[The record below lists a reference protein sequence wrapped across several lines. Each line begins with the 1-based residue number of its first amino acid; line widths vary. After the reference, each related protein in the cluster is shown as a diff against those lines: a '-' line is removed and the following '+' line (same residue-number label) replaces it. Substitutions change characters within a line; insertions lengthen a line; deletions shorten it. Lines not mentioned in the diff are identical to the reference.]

1 MVLLKIAGP
10 GSGLFLTPGGQ
21 APFGFQIKQ
30 GIRES
35 PEQDWALAGGALLGP
50 AAAPGEGGASGPP
63 GTPVGIS
70 CKWRD
75 LGQRILNPLIA
86 PKFCDK
92 HLPLKKD
99 LF

>member
-1 MVLLKIAGP
+1 MVLKIAGP

-50 AAAPGEGGASGPP
+50 AAAPGKEEPLGRPERLLESPVNGGIWA
-63 GTPVGIS
+63 
-70 CKWRD
+70 KE
-75 LGQRILNPLIA
+75 
-86 PKFCDK
+86 F
-92 HLPLKKD
+92 
-99 LF
+99 